1 MSLTRLPPRPTFAAG
16 LTACGLLL
24 GGLPAF
30 ADSGAASPVRIPVDQ
45 YRLANGLEVLLHE
58 DHTTPTVYVDVTYHV
73 GSGNEV
79 PGKSGFAHLFEH
91 MMFQGSKN
99 VGEDKHASILQTIGG
114 RGFNGT
120 TNFDRT
126 NYFESVP
133 SNQLETALWLESDR
147 MGYMLPV
154 LNQKALDNQRDVVR
168 NERRMRLENA
178 PFYPEQVAIG
188 RTLYPEGHPYRNGV
202 IGLHEDLEAA
212 NLDDVRAF
220 FEKWYVP
227 ANATLLI
234 AGDIDRAAT
243 RSLVDKWFGNF
254 PRSAKP
260 VAVPPPAP
268 VLAAKNR
275 QVVTDPLAG
284 SRRIRYV
291 WITPAAFAP
300 GDYELDLVGLV
311 LGSATGRLRRTL
323 SIERPIARSVTA
335 GHQTRGFSS
344 EFHVVV
350 DLQPEAYLEG
360 AETIINNE
368 INRMR
373 FQLVQPRELKQA
385 MAAFV
390 AGYTSVLETVAA
402 RGQQLQFFAHHVG
415 EADFIPKHLERYRK
429 ITPEDL
435 RATAEKYLTDKRLEI
450 ITMPKTMTTSAG
462 SAAAPARG
470 GR

>member
-1 MSLTRLPPRPTFAAG
+1 MRLTSLTPRPAAG
-16 LTACGLLL
+16 LTICGLLL
-24 GGLPAF
+24 SSLSAF
-30 ADSGAASPVRIPVDQ
+30 ADSGAPSPVRIPVDQ
-45 YRLANGLEVLLHE
+45 YRLPNGLEVILHE

-73 GSGNEV
+73 GSGNET

-91 MMFQGSKN
+91 MMFQGSLH
-99 VGEDKHASILQTIGG
+99 VGEDKHASILRTIGG

-133 SNQLETALWLESDR
+133 ANQLETALWLESDR

-154 LNQKALDNQRDVVR
+154 LNQKALDNQREVVR

-178 PFYPEQVAIG
+178 AFYPEQLAIG

-243 RSLVDKWFGNF
+243 RTLVEKWFGNF
-254 PRSAKP
+254 PRSVKP
-260 VAVPPPAP
+260 VAVPPATP
-268 VLAAKNR
+268 VLAAKTR
-275 QVVTDPLAG
+275 QVVNDPLAG
-284 SRRIRYV
+284 LRRIHYV

-311 LGSATGRLRRTL
+311 LGSTTGRLRKALIVDRA
-323 SIERPIARSVTA
+323 SARAVSA
-335 GHQTRGFSS
+335 FHATRGFSS
-344 EFHVVV
+344 EFHVIV
-350 DLQPEAYLEG
+350 DLNPEVYLEG
-360 AETIINNE
+360 VETIINNE
-368 INRMR
+368 INRVR
-373 FQLVQPRELKQA
+373 SQLVQPRELKQA
-385 MAAFV
+385 LAAFV
-390 AGYTSVLETVAA
+390 AGYTGALETVAS

-429 ITPEDL
+429 TTPEDL
-435 RATAEKYLTDKRLEI
+435 RAAAEKFLTDKRLEV
-450 ITMPKTMTTSAG
+450 ITMPMPAG
-462 SAAAPARG
+462 NAAASTKG